1 MFRISLISKITHG
14 LQNYLNKLDNQ
25 NITELPLGL
34 KSGLT
39 KYLTHDEELLFT
51 LRDFRAIY
59 KAPRWIDSNT
69 FFNSWFILTN
79 RRIII
84 ARNSSSFKRF
94 RDIPYKTI
102 NQIEYETGILESRL
116 ILHSPR
122 TIDIIEF
129 IGESKKHSEGLEQK
143 ILRIKEQAISD
154 TVFCSK
160 CESKIPK
167 GSKFCSECGEKIRE
181 SL

>member
-1 MFRISLISKITHG
+1 MFRIPLISKIAYG
-14 LQNYLNKLDNQ
+14 LQTYLNKLDDQ
-25 NITELPLGL
+25 NITELPLGI

-39 KYLTHDEELLFT
+39 KYLTPDEELLFT

-94 RDIPYKTI
+94 RDIPHNTI
-102 NQIEYETGILESRL
+102 NQIEYDTGILESRL

-129 IGESKKHSEGLEQK
+129 IGESKKHSEGLELK
-143 ILRIKEQAISD
+143 IQRIKEQALFD
-154 TVFCSK
+154 TVICPN
-160 CESKIPK
+160 CENKIPK
-167 GSKFCSECGEKIRE
+167 GSKFCPECGEKIGE
-181 SL
+181 T

>member
-1 MFRISLISKITHG
+1 MFKIPLISKIAYG
-14 LQNYLNKLDNQ
+14 LQNYVNKLDNQ
-25 NITELPLGL
+25 NITELPLGI

-39 KYLTHDEELLFT
+39 KFLTPNEELLFT
-51 LRDFRAIY
+51 LRNFRAIY

-79 RRIII
+79 RRVII
-84 ARNSSSFKRF
+84 AKNSSSFKRF
-94 RDIPYKTI
+94 RDIPYNTI
-102 NQIEYETGILESRL
+102 NQIGYETGILEHRL

-160 CESKIPK
+160 CESNMPK
-167 GSKFCSECGEKIRE
+167 GSKFCPECGEKFSE
-181 SL
+181 T

>member
-1 MFRISLISKITHG
+1 MFRIPLISKITHG

-39 KYLTHDEELLFT
+39 KYLTPDEELLFT

-94 RDIPYKTI
+94 RDIPYNTI

-116 ILHSPR
+116 IIHSPR
-122 TIDIIEF
+122 TVDIIEF
-129 IGESKKHSEGLEQK
+129 IGEARKHSEGLEQK
-143 ILRIKEQAISD
+143 VQGIKEQAITD
-154 TVFCSK
+154 IVICPN
-160 CESKIPK
+160 CENKIPR
-167 GSKFCSECGEKIRE
+167 GSKFCSECGEKRE
-181 SL
+181 A

>member
-1 MFRISLISKITHG
+1 MFRIPLISKIAYG

-39 KYLTHDEELLFT
+39 KYLSRDEDLLFT

-79 RRIII
+79 KRIII
-84 ARNSSSFKRF
+84 AKNSSSFKRF
-94 RDIPYKTI
+94 RDIPHNKI
-102 NQIEYETGILESRL
+102 SQIDYETGLLESKLIIHYPGPVERL
-116 ILHSPR
+116 
-122 TIDIIEF
+122 DF
-129 IGESKKHSEGLEQK
+129 IGEARKH
-143 ILRIKEQAISD
+143 
-154 TVFCSK
+154 
-160 CESKIPK
+160 
-167 GSKFCSECGEKIRE
+167 
-181 SL
+181 